1 MNGTRA
7 SLPVCSF
14 PCRVNLVDA
23 VVYGNV
29 GGVDQN
35 DGVGVNAATHH
46 DSDDSAVLEPMQLTV
61 DSRSPAKVAQ

>member
-1 MNGTRA
+1 M
-7 SLPVCSF
+7 
-14 PCRVNLVDA
+14 NLVDA

-35 DGVGVNAATHH
+35 DGVSVNAATHH